1 MRHILPALPASQ
13 VPTVLRQ
20 HEGPFMRIMV
30 LGSIHEARV
39 VANLEVGRCS
49 KSHLWKIDG
58 SPGLASETWEGNN
71 ASAARDYYP

>member
-1 MRHILPALPASQ
+1 
-13 VPTVLRQ
+13 
-20 HEGPFMRIMV
+20 MRIMV